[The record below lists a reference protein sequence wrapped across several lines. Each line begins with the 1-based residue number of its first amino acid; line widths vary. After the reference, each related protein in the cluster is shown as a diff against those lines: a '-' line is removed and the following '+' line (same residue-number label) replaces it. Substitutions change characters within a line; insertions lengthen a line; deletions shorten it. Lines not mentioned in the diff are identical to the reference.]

1 MAVSSSAAIMIEG
14 EVGKGVSAYSL
25 VGALRAMLGKPAN
38 READSKAFNNLKET
52 RPLLQN
58 LPTVTISR
66 RSGTRL
72 SETPALS
79 TMQQVD
85 AVIDSMSYTSIAAG
99 FRAQYIGAIISM
111 LPSSGVPAPQNQP
124 LPAYLDVL
132 EGVTRAAGAD
142 RFSGTARGY
151 HALKAL
157 LSGVQAAD
165 GVHFNATHREQQAGF
180 LVLQYKCHFGGKP
193 KWEERKARAT
203 QQPGDFRR
211 AASAGH
217 SIKVG
222 CPALITARIPLN
234 YARSLGL
241 VAWPEGMQPPPV
253 MDKSIP
259 ITMVMEHCGHHPNT
273 PMDLNSLPL
282 DAR

>member
-1 MAVSSSAAIMIEG
+1 MAWDSGERGGYGARDTHNTSNAQFEVKQYRAMAVSSSAAIMIEG

-99 FRAQYIGAIISM
+99 FRAQYIG
-111 LPSSGVPAPQNQP
+111 
-124 LPAYLDVL
+124 
-132 EGVTRAAGAD
+132 
-142 RFSGTARGY
+142 
-151 HALKAL
+151 
-157 LSGVQAAD
+157 
-165 GVHFNATHREQQAGF
+165 
-180 LVLQYKCHFGGKP
+180 
-193 KWEERKARAT
+193 
-203 QQPGDFRR
+203 
-211 AASAGH
+211 H

-253 MDKSIP
+253 MDKSSP
-259 ITMVMEHCGHHPNT
+259 SHRDYNARGVQGAMPLQAQYWTRGSGSH
-273 PMDLNSLPL
+273 MDLCGVASAGVERDPGALLCPVPN
-282 DAR
+282 DHAGHGE